1 MEERY
6 LTSFEDQTTAL
17 GYTSGDAT
25 LVSPQVSLVGTD
37 EVVYSKEIPNETR
50 IRFAKDEA
58 TGKLY
63 FIVDGVYYDIKCLEQ
78 RPIIE
83 TTYDDVDLGLSV
95 KWANK
100 NIGAKEPQ
108 DNGYYFSWG
117 STTPNAVCLVD
128 GGGVPQ
134 DELIKA
140 YLYDNE
146 GYSYDDMTPELIQG
160 VKDQYGDNLE
170 SELKNYFNENYG
182 DDTWG
187 IISNYLFIESNAPY
201 YDVETGTYT
210 KYNKTDGLTTLDS
223 MDDTATVN
231 MGSKWRMPTSAET
244 LELVQNTDHYYIDL
258 EGNILNNVGFIIDK
272 SGNTTEEKIELLSSK
287 KLRSIF
293 FVKKGE
299 KFIYNYD
306 VDQRN
311 FIEFPFAGGC
321 FGSLLGGD
329 GLGGY
334 VWSSSVFE
342 SSVEDA
348 RNLFFDSDGYLYG
361 DSNGNRFVGRSVR
374 GVRA

>member
-1 MEERY
+1 MDERY

-17 GYTSGDAT
+17 GYTSGDTT
-25 LVSPQVSLVGTD
+25 LVSPQVSLVGAD

-140 YLYDNE
+140 YLYDND

-187 IISNYLFIESNAPY
+187 IISNYIFGWKNTPY
-201 YDVETGTYT
+201 CTVDEDGNPVFS
-210 KYNKTDGLTTLDS
+210 KYNSTDGLTTLDS
-223 MDDTATVN
+223 IDDAATVN
-231 MGSKWRMPTSAET
+231 MGDGWRMPTSAET
-244 LELVQNTDHYYIDL
+244 LELVENTDHYYIGED
-258 EGNILNNVGFIIDK
+258 GSIVAGPFDYDTNSSDK
-272 SGNTTEEKIELLSSK
+272 GLDGS
-287 KLRSIF
+287 KLRSIC

-299 KFIYNYD
+299 AFNYNN
-306 VDQRN
+306 RSN
-311 FIEFPFAGGC
+311 FIEFPFAGSC

-329 GLGGY
+329 GLYGC
-334 VWSSSVFE
+334 VWSSSVNE
-342 SSVEDA
+342 SGVEDA
-348 RNLFFDSDGYLYG
+348 RFLYFSSGGDLDGDG
-361 DSNGNRFVGRSVR
+361 SSSGRCNGRSVR

>member
-1 MEERY
+1 
-6 LTSFEDQTTAL
+6 
-17 GYTSGDAT
+17 
-25 LVSPQVSLVGTD
+25 VSLVGAD
-37 EVVYSKEIPNETR
+37 EVVYSKKIPNAKN

-63 FIVDGVYYDIKCLEQ
+63 FVVDGVYYDIKCLEQ

-140 YLYDNE
+140 YLYDND

-182 DDTWG
+182 ADTWG
-187 IISNYLFIESNAPY
+187 IISNYIFDWKYTPY
-201 YDVETGTYT
+201 CTVDEDGNPVFS
-210 KYNKTDGLTTLDS
+210 KYNGTDSLTVLEA
-223 MDDTATVN
+223 MDDAATVI
-231 MGSKWRMPTSAET
+231 MGDEWRMPTSAET
-244 LELVQNTDHYYIDL
+244 LELVEGTDQYYIDL
-258 EGNILNNVGFIIDK
+258 SGKTVAK
-272 SGNTTEEKIELLSSK
+272 SELDGS
-287 KLRSIF
+287 KLRSIC

-299 KFIYNYD
+299 AFDYD
-306 VDQRN
+306 VRGN
-311 FIEFPFAGGC
+311 FIEFPFAGTC
-321 FGSLLGGD
+321 DGSLLGGE
-329 GLGGY
+329 GLYGY
-334 VWSSSVFE
+334 VWSSSVDVGLAE
-342 SSVEDA
+342 LAHV
-348 RNLFFDSDGYLYG
+348 LVFDSGGYLGGG
-361 DSNGNRFVGRSVR
+361 DSSNNLRCYGQSVR

>member
-1 MEERY
+1 MDERY

-140 YLYDNE
+140 YLYDND

-223 MDDTATVN
+223 MDDAATVN
-231 MGSKWRMPTSAET
+231 MGDGWRMPTMTET
-244 LELVQNTDHYYIDL
+244 RELVQKTDHYYIGED
-258 EGNILNNVGFIIDK
+258 GSIVAK
-272 SGNTTEEKIELLSSK
+272 SELDGS
-287 KLRSIF
+287 KLRSIC

-299 KFIYNYD
+299 AFDYNN
-306 VDQRN
+306 RTN
-311 FIEFPFAGGC
+311 FIEFPFAGYC
-321 FGSLLGGD
+321 FGSLLGVG
-329 GLGGY
+329 GLYGF
-334 VWSSSVFE
+334 VWSSSVNE
-342 SSVEDA
+342 SDVEFA
-348 RNLFFDSDGYLYG
+348 RSLYFSSGGLDGDNSSNRYG
-361 DSNGNRFVGRSVR
+361 GLSVR

>member
-1 MEERY
+1 MDKHY
-6 LTSFEDQTTAL
+6 LTSFEDQTSAL
-17 GYTSGDAT
+17 GYTSGDTT

-37 EVVYSKEIPNETR
+37 EVVYSKKIPNESR

-58 TGKLY
+58 TGRLY
-63 FIVDGVYYDIKCLEQ
+63 FVVDGVYYDIKCLEQ

-83 TTYDDVDLGLSV
+83 TTYDYVDLGLSV

-128 GGGVPQ
+128 GGVPQ

-140 YLYDNE
+140 YLYDND

-187 IISNYLFIESNAPY
+187 IISNYIFGWKNTPYCTVDEDSNA
-201 YDVETGTYT
+201 VFS
-210 KYNKTDGLTTLDS
+210 KYNETDSLTVLEA
-223 MDDTATVN
+223 MDDAATVI
-231 MGSKWRMPTSAET
+231 MGDEWRMPTSAET
-244 LELVQNTDHYYIDL
+244 LELVQNTDHYYIGED
-258 EGNILNNVGFIIDK
+258 GSIVAGPFDYATSSSDK
-272 SGNTTEEKIELLSSK
+272 GLDGS
-287 KLRSIF
+287 KLRSIC

-299 KFIYNYD
+299 AFDYNN
-306 VDQRN
+306 RSN
-311 FIEFPFAGGC
+311 FIEFPFAGYC
-321 FGSLLGGD
+321 FGSLLGNE
-329 GLGGY
+329 GLYGY
-334 VWSSSVFE
+334 VWSSSVDE

-348 RNLFFDSDGYLYG
+348 RGLGFSSDGYLDG
-361 DSNGNRFVGRSVR
+361 DDYDGRFLGLSVR

>member
-1 MEERY
+1 MSERY
-6 LTSFEDQTTAL
+6 LTSFENQTTAL
-17 GYTSGDAT
+17 SYTSGDAT
-25 LVSPQVSLVGTD
+25 LVSPQVSLVGAD
-37 EVVYSKEIPNETR
+37 EVVYSKEIPNESR

-63 FIVDGVYYDIKCLEQ
+63 FVVDGVYYDIKCLEQ

-83 TTYDDVDLGLSV
+83 TTYDYVDLGLSV

-128 GGGVPQ
+128 GGVPQ
-134 DELIKA
+134 DELIKT
-140 YLYDNE
+140 YLYDND

-182 DDTWG
+182 ADTWG
-187 IISNYLFIESNAPY
+187 IISNYIFDWKYTPY
-201 YDVETGTYT
+201 CTVDEDGNPVFS
-210 KYNKTDGLTTLDS
+210 KYNGTDGLTVLEP
-223 MDDTATVN
+223 MDDTATVI
-231 MGSKWRMPTSAET
+231 MGDEWRMPTSAET
-244 LELVQNTDHYYIDL
+244 LELVQNTDHYYIGED
-258 EGNILNNVGFIIDK
+258 GNIVAE
-272 SGNTTEEKIELLSSK
+272 SELDGS
-287 KLRSIF
+287 KLRSIC

-299 KFIYNYD
+299 TFNYD
-306 VDQRN
+306 NRTN

-321 FGSLLGGD
+321 FGSLLDGD
-329 GLGGY
+329 GLRGF
-334 VWSSSVFE
+334 VWSSSVYG
-342 SSVEDA
+342 SDVELA
-348 RNLFFDSDGYLYG
+348 RSLVFVSDGYLYG
-361 DSNGNRFVGRSVR
+361 GYGNRCSGRSVR

>member
-1 MEERY
+1 MNERY

-17 GYTSGDAT
+17 SYTSGDAT

-210 KYNKTDGLTTLDS
+210 KYNKTDRLTKFDS

-231 MGSKWRMPTSAET
+231 MGSDWRMPTSAET
-244 LELVQNTDHYYIDL
+244 LELVQNTDHYYIGED
-258 EGNILNNVGFIIDK
+258 GSIVAGPFDYDTNSSDK
-272 SGNTTEEKIELLSSK
+272 GLDGS
-287 KLRSIF
+287 KLRSIC
-293 FVKKGE
+293 FVEKGE
-299 KFIYNYD
+299 AFDYNN
-306 VDQRN
+306 RTN
-311 FIEFPFAGGC
+311 FIEFPFAGFC
-321 FGSLLGGD
+321 FGSLFGGG
-329 GLGGY
+329 GLFGF
-334 VWSSSVFE
+334 VWSSSVDE
-342 SSVEDA
+342 SDVEGA
-348 RNLFFDSDGYLYG
+348 RGLYFLSDGFLYG
-361 DSNGNRFVGRSVR
+361 DGNYFRCNGQSVR